1 MVVAVAMVGYG
12 YGLDY
17 GSTPRPP
24 FTFRRRGTPLGDSRE
39 VSAIYPFS
47 MATLAWCC
55 YRWVT
60 CGITFRLAGAH
71 PWAIPGTC
79 LLLDLFFKFVEHQ

>member
-24 FTFRRRGTPLGDSRE
+24 FTFRRRGNPLGDSRE
-39 VSAIYPFS
+39 VSVI
-47 MATLAWCC
+47 
-55 YRWVT
+55 
-60 CGITFRLAGAH
+60 GRLFWIRGA
-71 PWAIPGTC
+71 PVGAPRGTREVPKGDPGAPRDRERSQNDHHC
-79 LLLDLFFKFVEHQ
+79 EPKLRKQ